1 MSRCDKMLQRL
12 RPQRLVNEKPGRCTR
27 SFVFLCPFFQEAITS
42 TDHVFVQDLRCVL
55 SCEVSLQVG
64 TTVHRSTTSLV
75 TTDITATKSID
86 VPL

>member
-1 MSRCDKMLQRL
+1 MSRFDKMLQRL
-12 RPQRLVNEKPGRCTR
+12 RPQRLVNAKHGRCTR
-27 SFVFLCPFFQEAITS
+27 SFVFLRPFFQEAITS
-42 TDHVFVQDLRCVL
+42 TDHVLVQDLWCVL

-64 TTVHRSTTSLV
+64 TAVHRSTTSLV